1 MKISELMTRD
11 VETLDRNDTLSLAED
26 LMKMKRI
33 RHLPVTVD
41 GELAGIIS
49 QRDMFHAGLST
60 AMGFG
65 AKAKGEF
72 LKAVPVKEIMTEKV
86 ITVGSG
92 ADVKAAAQLMLKKK
106 IGCLPVVDSGELVG
120 LISESDLIR
129 IVAES

>member
-1 MKISELMTRD
+1 MKISELMTKD
-11 VETLDRNDTLSLAED
+11 VKTLDRNDTLSLAED

-33 RHLPVTVD
+33 RHLPVTND

-65 AKAKGEF
+65 TKAKGEF
-72 LKAVPVKEIMTEKV
+72 LKAVLVKEVMTAEV
-86 ITVGSG
+86 ITIGSG
-92 ADVKAAAQLMLKKK
+92 ADVKAAARVMLKKK
-106 IGCLPVVDSGELVG
+106 IGCLPVVDDGKLVG
-120 LISESDLIR
+120 LISESDIIR